1 MQKDA
6 VMKTIT
12 CSDNSNCE
20 KYLTISKRY
29 YVEKYFSNEKSYLIC
44 DDTGIKN
51 SYGEWRFN

>member
-1 MQKDA
+1 
-6 VMKTIT
+6 MKTIT

-20 KYLTISKRY
+20 KYLTIGKRY